1 MTNTLTTHLRAT
13 GTQAG
18 GAVLLAVPPFV
29 VEGRRTRHTFMAEAL
44 LTSTGVVADAVSGKL
59 IFRGKILGIQ
69 RHQEIGEINLVTPN
83 PVFFEGH
90 FVSLE
95 VESQNFD
102 SDKTWAL
109 SIDSGE

>member
-1 MTNTLTTHLRAT
+1 MTYPSAFFSLT

-18 GAVLLAVPPFV
+18 GAVTKEIPELIG
-29 VEGRRTRHTFMAEAL
+29 GRRTRHTFMAEAL

-59 IFRGKILGIQ
+59 IFRVKILGIQ
-69 RHQEIGEINLVTPN
+69 RHQEIGEISLTSPN

-90 FVSLE
+90 FISVE

-102 SDKTWAL
+102 SDKTWSL
-109 SIDSGE
+109 CIESGE